1 MDQGCLIP
9 NQRAQ
14 HSRPFEMRLIPNN
27 LQPIA
32 LILLSCFLASN
43 SAAAD
48 DKRIHIQAKSTS
60 TMVQFCSTEETCQF
74 IRFSAISPKETRQQ
88 ETKPTQEPDHNSN
101 LIEHINVQ
109 LFGF

>member
-1 MDQGCLIP
+1 
-9 NQRAQ
+9 
-14 HSRPFEMRLIPNN
+14 
-27 LQPIA
+27 
-32 LILLSCFLASN
+32 
-43 SAAAD
+43 
-48 DKRIHIQAKSTS
+48 
-60 TMVQFCSTEETCQF
+60 MVQFCSTEETCQF